1 MSQYQHH
8 TWREIQ
14 SQPQAWAAALE
25 LLRAQADQL
34 RALAHAGR
42 YDSVVFTGCGSPYYL
57 ALAAAACF
65 QELTGR
71 PARGVPASE
80 IWLNPRAALPDSGKS
95 LLVALSRSG
104 ETTET
109 LRAVEAFRAA
119 GRGDVLTLS
128 CYHDRPLTTLGDL
141 NLILPSGQEHSMA
154 QTRAFSVLYLA
165 TVALAALWAGRD
177 ELLGELNRLPELCQ
191 QLLKDTAG
199 LAHDLGSDAAIDRF
213 YFLGSGPRYGL
224 ACELS
229 LKMKEMSISHSEP
242 FHFMEFRHGP
252 RAMAGP
258 GALLV
263 GLVSATNQVHELA
276 VLEDMRGQGAR
287 VLAIGERATDVAFA
301 AGLSAAASDLLYLPV
316 GQLLGFERALH
327 NGCNPDQPENLAA
340 VVVLPEA

>member
-1 MSQYQHH
+1 MSQYPHH

-14 SQPQAWAAALE
+14 SQPEAWAAALD
-25 LLRAQADQL
+25 LLRAHADEL

-42 YDSVVFTGCGSPYYL
+42 YDSVIFTGCGSPYYL
-57 ALAAAACF
+57 ALAAAATF

-80 IWLNPRAALPDSGKS
+80 IWLNPRAALPQGGRA

-109 LRAVEAFRAA
+109 LRAVAAFRAA
-119 GRGDVLTLS
+119 RRGDVLTLS
-128 CYHDRPLTTLGDL
+128 CYPDRPLTSLGDL
-141 NLILPSGQEHSMA
+141 NLVFPSGQEQSMA

-165 TVALAALWAGRD
+165 TVALAALWAVRD
-177 ELLGELNRLPELCQ
+177 DLLGELDRLPELCH
-191 QLLKDTAG
+191 QLLKDTAD
-199 LAHDLGSDAAIDRF
+199 LTHDLGNDAAIDRF

-263 GLVSATNQVHELA
+263 GLVSAANQAHELA
-276 VLEDMRGQGAR
+276 VLEDIRGQGAR
-287 VLAIGERATDVAFA
+287 VLAIGERAPDVAFGS
-301 AGLSAAASDLLYLPV
+301 GLSAAATDLLYLPV
-316 GQLLGFERALH
+316 GQLLGFARALH

-340 VVVLPEA
+340 VVVLPER

>member
-1 MSQYQHH
+1 MNSYEHH

-14 SQPQAWAAALE
+14 SQPEAWAAALE
-25 LLRAQADQL
+25 LLRAHADEL
-34 RALAHAGR
+34 RALAQSGG

-57 ALAAAACF
+57 ALAAAANF
-65 QELTGR
+65 QEQTSR

-80 IWLNPRAALPDSGKS
+80 IWLNPHAALPQGGRS

-109 LRAVEAFRAA
+109 LRAVESFRTA

-128 CYHDRPLTTLGDL
+128 CYPDRPLATLGDL
-141 NLILPSGQEHSMA
+141 NLVLPSGQEQSMA

-177 ELLGELNRLPELCQ
+177 ALLGELDRLPEVCR
-191 QLLKDTAG
+191 QLLADTAA
-199 LAHDLGSDAAIDRF
+199 LAHDLGGDQAIDRF

-263 GLVSATNQVHELA
+263 GLVSAANQAHELA

-287 VLAIGERATDVAFA
+287 VLAIGEHAPDLAFG
-301 AGLSAAASDLLYLPV
+301 AGLSAATSDLLYLPV

-340 VVVLPEA
+340 VVVLP

>member
-1 MSQYQHH
+1 MAGARCWS
-8 TWREIQ
+8 R
-14 SQPQAWAAALE
+14 SA
-25 LLRAQADQL
+25 AQAK
-34 RALAHAGR
+34 
-42 YDSVVFTGCGSPYYL
+42 PP
-57 ALAAAACF
+57 
-65 QELTGR
+65 R
-71 PARGVPASE
+71 PCAQS
-80 IWLNPRAALPDSGKS
+80 KS
-95 LLVALSRSG
+95 
-104 ETTET
+104 
-109 LRAVEAFRAA
+109 FRAA

-128 CYHDRPLTTLGDL
+128 CYPGRPLTSLGDL
-141 NLILPSGQEHSMA
+141 NLVFPSGQEQSMA

-177 ELLGELNRLPELCQ
+177 DLLAELDRLPEVCR
-191 QLLKDTAG
+191 QLLKDTAD
-199 LAHDLGSDAAIDRF
+199 LTHNLGSDATIDRF

-263 GLVSATNQVHELA
+263 GLVSAANQAHELA
-276 VLEDMRGQGAR
+276 VLEDIRGQGAR
-287 VLAIGERATDVAFA
+287 VLAIGERAADVAFG

-316 GQLLGFERALH
+316 GQLLGFQRALH

>member
-14 SQPQAWAAALE
+14 SQPEAWAAALD
-25 LLRAQADQL
+25 LLRAHADEL
-34 RALAHAGR
+34 RALAQAGR
-42 YDSVVFTGCGSPYYL
+42 YDSVIFTGCGSPYYL
-57 ALAAAACF
+57 ALAAAATF

-80 IWLNPRAALPDSGKS
+80 IWLNPRAALPDGGRA

-128 CYHDRPLTTLGDL
+128 CYPGRPLTTLGDL
-141 NLILPSGQEHSMA
+141 NLVLPSGQEQSMA

-177 ELLGELNRLPELCQ
+177 DLLGELDRLPERCR
-191 QLLKDTAG
+191 QLLADTAD
-199 LAHDLGSDAAIDRF
+199 LTHDLGSDAAIDRF

-263 GLVSATNQVHELA
+263 GLVSAANQAHELA
-276 VLEDMRGQGAR
+276 VLEDIRGQGAR
-287 VLAIGERATDVAFA
+287 VLAIGERATDVAFGS
-301 AGLSAAASDLLYLPV
+301 GLSAAASDLLYLPV

>member
-1 MSQYQHH
+1 MSYDQYH

-14 SQPQAWAAALE
+14 SQPDAWAAALE
-25 LLRAQADQL
+25 LLRAHAVDL

-42 YDSVVFTGCGSPYYL
+42 YDSVIFTGCGSPYYL
-57 ALAAAACF
+57 ALAAAATF

-80 IWLNPRAALPDSGKS
+80 IWLNSRAVLPEGGRS
-95 LLVALSRSG
+95 LLVTLSRSG

-109 LRAVEAFRAA
+109 LRAVESFRAA

-128 CYHDRPLTTLGDL
+128 CYPGRPLTILGDL
-141 NLILPSGQEHSMA
+141 NLVLPSGQEQSMA

-177 ELLGELNRLPELCQ
+177 DLLGELDRLPEVCR
-191 QLLKDTAG
+191 QLLADTAD
-199 LAHDLGSDAAIDRF
+199 LTHSLGSDATIDRF

-263 GLVSATNQVHELA
+263 GLVSAANQAHELA
-276 VLEDMRGQGAR
+276 VLDDIRGQGAR
-287 VLAIGERATDVAFA
+287 VLAIGARAPDVAFGA
-301 AGLSAAASDLLYLPV
+301 ALSPA
-316 GQLLGFERALH
+316 
-327 NGCNPDQPENLAA
+327 
-340 VVVLPEA
+340 

>member
-1 MSQYQHH
+1 V
-8 TWREIQ
+8 T
-14 SQPQAWAAALE
+14 
-25 LLRAQADQL
+25 
-34 RALAHAGR
+34 
-42 YDSVVFTGCGSPYYL
+42 
-57 ALAAAACF
+57 
-65 QELTGR
+65 
-71 PARGVPASE
+71 
-80 IWLNPRAALPDSGKS
+80 
-95 LLVALSRSG
+95 LSRSG

-109 LRAVEAFRAA
+109 LRAVETFRAA
-119 GRGDVLTLS
+119 GRGAVLTLS
-128 CYHDRPLTTLGDL
+128 CYPDRPLTSLGDL
-141 NLILPSGQEHSMA
+141 NLVFPSGQEQSMA

-177 ELLGELNRLPELCQ
+177 DLLGELDRLPEACRP
-191 QLLKDTAG
+191 LLKDNADLT
-199 LAHDLGSDAAIDRF
+199 HDLGSDAAIDRF

-263 GLVSATNQVHELA
+263 GLVSAANQAHELA
-276 VLEDMRGQGAR
+276 VLEDIRGQGAR
-287 VLAIGERATDVAFA
+287 VLAIGERVTDVAFG

>member
-1 MSQYQHH
+1 MSQYPHH

-14 SQPQAWAAALE
+14 SQPQAWTEALHV
-25 LLRAQADQL
+25 LHAHASQL
-34 RALAHAGR
+34 RALAEAGD
-42 YDSVVFTGCGSPYYL
+42 YAGVIFTGCGSPYYL

-65 QELTGR
+65 QELTGHS
-71 PARGVPASE
+71 ARGIPASE
-80 IWLNPRAALPDSGKS
+80 IWLNTRAALPEHGRF

-109 LRAVEAFRAA
+109 LRAVEAFRAT
-119 GRGDVLTLS
+119 GRGDVLTFS
-128 CYHDRPLTTLGDL
+128 CYPDRPLTTQGDI
-141 NLILPSGQEHSMA
+141 NIIFPSGQEQSMA

-165 TVALAALWAGRD
+165 TVAFAAIWANNTHLLS
-177 ELLGELNRLPELCQ
+177 ELEQLPNACKRLLEHS
-191 QLLKDTAG
+191 TE
-199 LAHDLGSDAAIDRF
+199 LAHQLGNDSTINRF

-263 GLVSATNQVHELA
+263 GLVSGTNQAHELA
-276 VLEDMRGQGAR
+276 VLEDMREQGAS
-287 VLAIGERATDVAFA
+287 VLTIGEQIANISFG

-316 GQLLGFERALH
+316 GQLLGFVRALH
-327 NGCNPDQPENLAA
+327 NNCNPDHPKNLAA
-340 VVVLPEA
+340 VVVLPDA

>member
-1 MSQYQHH
+1 MNNYPHH
-8 TWREIQ
+8 TWHEIQ
-14 SQPQAWAAALE
+14 SQPEAWAAALK
-25 LLRAQADQL
+25 LLRGHADEL
-34 RALAHAGR
+34 RALAQTGR
-42 YDSVVFTGCGSPYYL
+42 YDTLIFTGCGSPYYL
-57 ALAAAACF
+57 ALAAAATF
-65 QELTGR
+65 QEQTGR

-80 IWLNPRAALPDSGKS
+80 IWLNPRAALPQGGRA

-109 LRAVEAFRAA
+109 LRAVDSFRAA

-128 CYHDRPLTTLGDL
+128 CYPDRPLTRLGDL
-141 NLILPSGQEHSMA
+141 NLVFPSGQEQSMA

-165 TVALAALWAGRD
+165 TVALAALWAGDD
-177 ELLGELNRLPELCQ
+177 EVLGELDRLSDICRR
-191 QLLKDTAG
+191 LLVDVAG
-199 LAHDLGSDAAIDRF
+199 PTHDLGNDSTIDRF

-258 GALLV
+258 GALVV
-263 GLVSATNQVHELA
+263 GLVSAANQAHEQA
-276 VLEDMRGQGAR
+276 VLEDMRKQGAR
-287 VLAIGERATDVAFA
+287 VLALGERAADVAFD
-301 AGLSAAASDLLYLPV
+301 AGFGASASDLLFLPI

>member
-1 MSQYQHH
+1 MSQYPHH

-14 SQPQAWAAALE
+14 SQPESWAVALE
-25 LLRAQADQL
+25 LLRARADEL
-34 RALAHAGR
+34 RALAQAGR

-57 ALAAAACF
+57 ALAAAATF

-80 IWLNPRAALPDSGKS
+80 IWLNPRAALPQGGRS

-109 LRAVEAFRAA
+109 LRAVAAFRAA
-119 GRGDVLTLS
+119 GRGDVLTFS
-128 CYHDRPLTTLGDL
+128 CYPGRPLTTLGDV
-141 NLILPSGQEHSMA
+141 NIVLPSGQEQSMA
-154 QTRAFSVLYLA
+154 QTRAFSVLYVA
-165 TVALAALWAGRD
+165 TVALAALGAGRD
-177 ELLGELNRLPELCQ
+177 ELLAELDRLPEVCR
-191 QLLKDTAG
+191 QLLKDSADLT
-199 LAHDLGSDAAIDRF
+199 HDLGSDAMIDRF

-258 GALLV
+258 GTLLV
-263 GLVSATNQVHELA
+263 GLVSAANQAHELA

-287 VLAIGERATDVAFA
+287 VLSLGEHATDVAFG
-301 AGLSAAASDLLYLPV
+301 AGLSATASDLLYLPI

-327 NGCNPDQPENLAA
+327 NRCNPDQPENLAA

>member
-1 MSQYQHH
+1 MSYHQYH

-14 SQPQAWAAALE
+14 SQPESWAAALE
-25 LLRAQADQL
+25 LLRVHADDL
-34 RALAHAGR
+34 RALAQAGR
-42 YDSVVFTGCGSPYYL
+42 YDSVIFTGCGSPYYL
-57 ALAAAACF
+57 ALAAAAAF

-80 IWLNPRAALPDSGKS
+80 IWLNSGAAMPEGGRT
-95 LLVALSRSG
+95 LLIALSRSG

-109 LRAVEAFRAA
+109 LRAVESFRAA

-128 CYHDRPLTTLGDL
+128 CYPDRPLTSLGDL
-141 NLILPSGQEHSMA
+141 NLIFPSGQEQSMA

-177 ELLGELNRLPELCQ
+177 DRLAELDRLPDVCRR
-191 QLLKDTAG
+191 LLNDTADIT
-199 LAHDLGSDAAIDRF
+199 HDLGSDATIDRF

-263 GLVSATNQVHELA
+263 GLVSAANQAHELA
-276 VLEDMRGQGAR
+276 VLEDIRGQGAR
-287 VLAIGERATDVAFA
+287 VLAIGEHATNVAFG
-301 AGLSAAASDLLYLPV
+301 AGMSATASDLLYLPV
-316 GQLLGFERALH
+316 GQLLGFQRALY